1 MPIARECGCS
11 LGTVRAAVRRLH
23 LEDLAPHVRPP
34 APPCA
39 SAENLRT
46 LYVDQAMSLE
56 SMAKALGTSRR
67 RSVPISVA
75 SGSDP
80 IVGPASARPTEH
92 GRTDRPGGSP
102 ENHDRPA
109 RRGEPRLAPPPGWA
123 APGASARRPPR
134 RAAPPAPPRSGAASH
149 RRPWQPPP
157 RWPALWPRVLAGLL
171 ASSGVPPRPER
182 WP

>member
-56 SMAKALGTSRR
+56 SIAKGVGHEPTKVRADLSRFG
-67 RSVPISVA
+67 I
-75 SGSDP
+75 
-80 IVGPASARPTEH
+80 RPY
-92 GRTDRPGGSP
+92 RRPGFRETDG
-102 ENHDRPA
+102 A
-109 RRGEPRLAPPPGWA
+109 WA
-123 APGASARRPPR
+123 D
-134 RAAPPAPPRSGAASH
+134 
-149 RRPWQPPP
+149 
-157 RWPALWPRVLAGLL
+157 
-171 ASSGVPPRPER
+171 
-182 WP
+182 